1 METSSLPE
9 QRCREESFP
18 LFDSPLWLAG
28 KGHRPLT
35 SLCLCSIDGK
45 DPDFPGHR
53 RCFIALKS
61 AWRGSP
67 WPGRSHI
74 SRKSPHCDA
83 AFVVEHC
90 PGYFFSC
97 NITKIPKAQNNTWW
111 RYCSLP
117 ISVRPVSIYSFQLL
131 FFWLPCRHRY
141 LISAQIYIT
150 SADGRCHEKH
160 ATGQLYLPRAKSSGS
175 LEIT

>member
-18 LFDSPLWLAG
+18 LLDSPLWLAG

-90 PGYFFSC
+90 PGYFFPVTSPKYLRLK
-97 NITKIPKAQNNTWW
+97 ITHDGVIVLYQSACDLSPYTVFSYSSSDSHVGTVIWYLL
-111 RYCSLP
+111 RY
-117 ISVRPVSIYSFQLL
+117 I
-131 FFWLPCRHRY
+131 
-141 LISAQIYIT
+141 
-150 SADGRCHEKH
+150 
-160 ATGQLYLPRAKSSGS
+160 
-175 LEIT
+175 